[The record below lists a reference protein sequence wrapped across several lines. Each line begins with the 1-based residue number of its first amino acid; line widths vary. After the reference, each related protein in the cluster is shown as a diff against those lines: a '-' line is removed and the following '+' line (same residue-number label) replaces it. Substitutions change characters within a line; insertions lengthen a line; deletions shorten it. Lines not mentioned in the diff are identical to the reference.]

1 MTAPPRPR
9 GDGLRACE
17 RRLSVQHDV
26 ALLDLDGVLY
36 LGKEAI
42 PHVASALRAARSDGM
57 RLAFVTNNAMRTPA
71 EVAEHLAALGV
82 PASPDEVVTSSQA
95 AAAILSERL
104 PAGAAVMV
112 VGGRGLQQAVRGAGF
127 SDVTS
132 ADDDPAAVV
141 QGLDPDITYQ
151 RLAEAAL
158 AVRRGVLW
166 VATNRDLTLPTPR
179 GLLPGNG
186 ALVALVAAA
195 TGRTPEVAGK
205 PERALHA
212 ESIRRSHAT
221 RPLVVGDRLDT
232 DIEAAVRW
240 QTPSMLVLTGVTS
253 PLDLLSAAQHR
264 RPDYLADDLRGLI
277 RTHPE
282 VASVGTGWRCGGW
295 IARVQHGWLHFSR
308 RSGGRPNRGARRR
321 RGRRRWPGRPER
333 AARRLHGGVACA
345 GGHAAG
351 RHRQPAGAEPPSR
364 RSSTRSRPAL
374 TGELEPR
381 RPSEQGAQL
390 PQVPD
395 ARFDS
400 KPARGPGRR
409 QPEVADGQRDQVVAG
424 DGETNVGAVLAAAV
438 DIFDHAVP
446 ELSREGH
453 TDIGNPARDGAV
465 CRVPAPDLLVH
476 FGKAGGKVVERRLA
490 LL

>member
-1 MTAPPRPR
+1 M
-9 GDGLRACE
+9 
-17 RRLSVQHDV
+17 QYDV

-42 PHVASALRAARSDGM
+42 PHVAPALRAARSDGM

-308 RSGGRPNRGARRR
+308 ASGGRPNRGARRR

-364 RSSTRSRPAL
+364 RSSNRSRPAL

-381 RPSEQGAQL
+381 
-390 PQVPD
+390 D
-395 ARFDS
+395 
-400 KPARGPGRR
+400 R
-409 QPEVADGQRDQVVAG
+409 Q
-424 DGETNVGAVLAAAV
+424 
-438 DIFDHAVP
+438 
-446 ELSREGH
+446 SRERSFH
-453 TDIGNPARDGAV
+453 RSRMLASTRSLPVAQAVVSRRWPTVSATRSSLATVRRMWARSLRPLSIYSIMPSRSCPEKVTPISGIRHEMVRSAA
-465 CRVPAPDLLVH
+465 CR
-476 FGKAGGKVVERRLA
+476 RRTSSSTSVKRA
-490 LL
+490 ARW

>member
-1 MTAPPRPR
+1 MR
-9 GDGLRACE
+9 
-17 RRLSVQHDV
+17 HDV

-42 PHVASALRAARSDGM
+42 PNVAPALRAARSDGM
-57 RLAFVTNNAMRTPA
+57 RLAFVTNNAMRTPI

-151 RLAEAAL
+151 RLAEAVL

-295 IARVQHGWLHFSR
+295 IARVQHGWLHFSHAAA
-308 RSGGRPNRGARRR
+308 GDPFGARD
-321 RGRRRWPGRPER
+321 GGADDADGPDGLNALR
-333 AARRLHGGVACA
+333 AACMAVWHAPEGTPLAGIDNPPAPSRL
-345 GGHAAG
+345 
-351 RHRQPAGAEPPSR
+351 PAGAVPGPVPP
-364 RSSTRSRPAL
+364 
-374 TGELEPR
+374 
-381 RPSEQGAQL
+381 
-390 PQVPD
+390 
-395 ARFDS
+395 
-400 KPARGPGRR
+400 
-409 QPEVADGQRDQVVAG
+409 
-424 DGETNVGAVLAAAV
+424 
-438 DIFDHAVP
+438 
-446 ELSREGH
+446 
-453 TDIGNPARDGAV
+453 
-465 CRVPAPDLLVH
+465 
-476 FGKAGGKVVERRLA
+476 
-490 LL
+490 